1 MKKKIIIL
9 LLSSLLLTS
18 CGTQKETKSTKNTTT
33 AVASTKNVAQEA
45 DYSDYPNEAVL
56 KGKKLDG
63 MMPGVYRPQNYT
75 KFFRQEKYKKF
86 LHTDIKEW
94 KDAQGN
100 YGYPQDYTQG
110 PNPNQPDV
118 LASQQFPE
126 SLLKDIS
133 TKDLLHL
140 ILDKVLYLAYY
151 DQPLEGLSLF
161 RSDYNF
167 VDELMNRKDCNKYV
181 EKEYASYSK
190 KERKKYSTSTWTDYF
205 SDKGDNFEESQK
217 FQFVEALKEY
227 YAKK

>member
-1 MKKKIIIL
+1 MKKIIIL
-9 LLSSLLLTS
+9 VLSSLLLTS

-33 AVASTKNVAQEA
+33 AVASTKSNAQEA

-63 MMPGVYRPQNYT
+63 MVSGVYRPQNYT
-75 KFFRQEKYKKF
+75 KFFKQEKYKKL

-100 YGYPQDYTQG
+100 YCYPQDYTQG

-161 RSDYNF
+161 R
-167 VDELMNRKDCNKYV
+167 
-181 EKEYASYSK
+181 
-190 KERKKYSTSTWTDYF
+190 
-205 SDKGDNFEESQK
+205 
-217 FQFVEALKEY
+217 
-227 YAKK
+227 

>member
-1 MKKKIIIL
+1 MVIRRTI
-9 LLSSLLLTS
+9 
-18 CGTQKETKSTKNTTT
+18 
-33 AVASTKNVAQEA
+33 
-45 DYSDYPNEAVL
+45 
-56 KGKKLDG
+56 
-63 MMPGVYRPQNYT
+63 R
-75 KFFRQEKYKKF
+75 
-86 LHTDIKEW
+86 
-94 KDAQGN
+94 KD
-100 YGYPQDYTQG
+100 

-205 SDKGDNFEESQK
+205 SDKGYNFEESSK
-217 FQFVEALKEY
+217 ISICRSIKRILC
-227 YAKK
+227 KKINSTKRDELTKTRDEW